1 MPLYPKS
8 FIQRL
13 RDEIPVSQIIGSR
26 VPLKKKGREFEACCP
41 FHQEKTPSFTVND
54 GKGFYH
60 CFGCSAHGDALKFL
74 MEYER
79 LSYPQAIEALAREAG
94 IPLPEISPEAE
105 AQEQKRQSLQEVVAL
120 AQGWFVEQLRL
131 NHGQEARD
139 YLLGRGLSQ
148 QTIQHFGLG
157 FTPDDKFALKEYL
170 LGHNVTEQQMV
181 ETGLLIQLEDN
192 SRTPYAR
199 FRGRVMFPITN
210 RQGEVIAFGGRLMA
224 KSDTAPKYLNS
235 PETPLFHKGHV
246 LYNWKNAKQA
256 ARDDTPIIV
265 CEGYMDV
272 IALHQYGFHTGVA
285 PLGTALTEMHLK
297 GLWRYQDEPI
307 LCLDGDK
314 AGQRAMWRSAEL
326 ALPLLQPGKTL
337 RFLTLPQGQDPDD
350 FLKANGASALQKKLD
365 DATPLSDA
373 VYHTVTRR
381 HGSKTPEQRAAAE
394 AELNQLART
403 IEHEGL
409 QHHFRQY
416 FREQRY
422 QSGKVVKGQFR
433 KTTQRNSPPPVAPS
447 RAQGILN
454 AQKQMLK
461 LLILHPNLMHHGDIV
476 SSLEGLVFAD
486 KELATIQHWLLER
499 EPEPIVEAQKLSQ
512 DASVHLPKAEMETNL
527 LGVWT
532 QLVDGMTLAQIDA
545 DIFALQI
552 EIDENSLQQIQ
563 ELKAEKEAL
572 LQRQFA

>member
-1 MPLYPKS
+1 MALYPKS

-13 RDEIPVSQIIGSR
+13 RDEIPVSHVVGQR
-26 VPLKKKGREFEACCP
+26 VPLKKKGRELEACCP

-54 GKGFYH
+54 QKGFYH

-79 LSYPQAIEALAREAG
+79 LSYPQAIESLAREAG
-94 IPLPEISPEAE
+94 IPLPEISPEEE
-105 AQEQKRQSLQEVVAL
+105 AREQKRASLQDVVAL
-120 AQGWFVEQLRL
+120 AQQYFVEQLNL
-131 NHGQEARD
+131 AHGQAARD
-139 YLLGRGLSQ
+139 YLHHRGLSQ
-148 QTIQHFGLG
+148 ETIQHFGLG
-157 FTPDDKFALKEYL
+157 FAPDDNFALKEHL
-170 LGHNVTEQQMV
+170 LSHNITEQQMV

-210 RQGEVIAFGGRLMA
+210 HQGEVIAFGGRLMA

-246 LYNWKNAKQA
+246 LYNWKNAKNA

-272 IALHQYGFHTGVA
+272 IALHQFGFHTAVA

-326 ALPLLQPGKTL
+326 ALPMLEPGKTL
-337 RFLTLPQGQDPDD
+337 RFLTLPTGQDPDD
-350 FLKANGASALQKKLD
+350 FLKANGSLALQKRMAEAQPISQIIYD
-365 DATPLSDA
+365 
-373 VYHTVTRR
+373 TVSQR
-381 HGSKTPEQRAAAE
+381 HGDKTPEQRAAAE
-394 AELNQLART
+394 AELNKLAHS
-403 IEHEGL
+403 IQHEGVK
-409 QHHFRQY
+409 HHFTQF

-422 QSGKVVKGQFR
+422 KKGYFNRGNKAGQHF
-433 KTTQRNSPPPVAPS
+433 TTPSAPT
-447 RAQGILN
+447 RAAGIIQ
-454 AQKQMLK
+454 AQAQMLK
-461 LLILHPNLMHHGDIV
+461 LLIVEPELMNEQQVTATLERIGFSDD
-476 SSLEGLVFAD
+476 SLSAV
-486 KELATIQHWLLER
+486 QHWLLER
-499 EPEPIVEAQKLSQ
+499 EEEFIPQAEAIRDDS
-512 DASVHLPKAEMETNL
+512 SIRLPRAAMEENL
-527 LGVWT
+527 LLVWQ
-532 QLVDGMTLAQIDA
+532 QLVDGLTLAQIDA
-545 DIFALQI
+545 DINALQN
-552 EIDENSLQQIQ
+552 EMNENSLQQIQ
-563 ELKAEKEAL
+563 ALQAEKESL